1 MSWSSASRRIA
12 VVGAGAAGTL
22 TVVQLLRQAERG
34 GRAVEIWLVDPAEA
48 AGPGVAYGTADPRH
62 LLNVPAGKMSAFP
75 DDPGHFLRW
84 LTGRNPHAAAG
95 EFVPRQ
101 EYGRYLAGV
110 LEQSVRECR
119 RGRLHRVRERV
130 VAARE
135 QGAGMALRL
144 AGGDELRVDAA
155 VLALGNF
162 RPGQDW
168 AGTELRA
175 SRHFVADPWA
185 PGALD
190 ALARAGDVLLVGT
203 GLTMAD
209 VALTLARPDR
219 VVHAVSRHGLVP
231 QEHLADPAPPA
242 EPPRLDGS
250 HGLEALR
257 RDVRRH
263 LAATRR
269 ACGDWRPGMD
279 GLRAVTA
286 GLWQQLS
293 AADRTR
299 FLTEDLR
306 AWEVHRHRIAPR
318 TAATIRALRASG
330 RLLTGAAEVVYA
342 VPHDGV
348 VVVRLSDGRT
358 LRVGAVVNC
367 TGAQTDLRR
376 TGDPLV
382 RCVLERG
389 YARTGPAG
397 LGFDTSG
404 DGRLLPADGG
414 AALRLWTIGAA
425 RRGNLLESTAI
436 PEIRAQAAQ
445 VADRVLAALAG
456 RRVSGPRDR
465 YGLRLSTGAEAAQLY
480 GQALERILAGRTGA
494 AALLGEAVGVD
505 PGFAVGHAALAL
517 LGHECG
523 GAVDVPAALASAHRA
538 ASRRADERERSLV
551 AAVDARLRGTEEQ
564 GKAALLGHIAAHPRD
579 ALAVSAA
586 VPTVSFNGVTGAEE
600 AWALVEGLSGVYGQD
615 WWYLGQLAFVRQE
628 QERWQEADALA
639 VRALAAH
646 PAAGHAVH
654 ARAHVFYETGEHR
667 AGLAWLEEWMG
678 RHGAGA
684 GHLSHLSWH
693 AALHELTLEDRGAL
707 LRRYDR
713 ELVASRV
720 SGGRLLVDSASL
732 LWRARMTGSWS
743 GRLPL
748 AELLEAAPRDWLEA
762 PATGFAALHAAL
774 AWAAA
779 GDLEGLGRLRAHA
792 LADGREVFALVI
804 VPLCDALA
812 AVVRRNWPQAV
823 LRLGPLLPL
832 VARVGASRAQH
843 EVVEETLLHAL
854 ISGGAYE
861 RAAGLLAARLDRRPS
876 PLDRRRLNALGGPS
890 APRGRAT
897 ALSAR

>member
-1 MSWSSASRRIA
+1 MNWSSASRRIA

-22 TVVQLLRQAERG
+22 TVVQLLRQAEKAR
-34 GRAVEIWLVDPAEA
+34 RAVEIWLVDPAEA

-84 LTGRNPHAAAG
+84 LTGRRPDAG
-95 EFVPRQ
+95 PGDFVPRQ
-101 EYGRYLAGV
+101 EYGQYLAEV
-110 LEQSVRECR
+110 LQHTVRECAL
-119 RGRLHRVRERV
+119 GRLHRVRERV
-130 VAARE
+130 VAVRE
-135 QGAGMALRL
+135 QGSGTALRL
-144 AGGDELRVDAA
+144 AGGGELRVDAA
-155 VLALGNF
+155 VFALGNF
-162 RPGQDW
+162 APGQDW

-175 SRHFVADPWA
+175 SGHFVADPWA

-190 ALARAGDVLLVGT
+190 HLAGAQDLLLVGT

-209 VALTLARPDR
+209 LAVTLARPDR

-231 QEHLADPAPPA
+231 QEHLADPSPPA
-242 EPPRLDGS
+242 EPPGLDAS
-250 HGLEALR
+250 RGLDTLR

-263 LAATRR
+263 LAASRR

-279 GLRAVTA
+279 GLRGVTA
-286 GLWQQLS
+286 ALWQQLS
-293 AADRTR
+293 AADRAR

-318 TAATIRALRASG
+318 TAATLRALRAAG
-330 RLLTGAAEVVYA
+330 RLRTGAAEVVYA
-342 VPHDGV
+342 VPHHGV

-367 TGAQTDLRR
+367 TGAQTDMRR

-382 RCVLERG
+382 RCVLDRG
-389 YARTGPAG
+389 YATTGPAG

-404 DGRLLPADGG
+404 DGRLVPAAGR

-425 RRGNLLESTAI
+425 RRGNLLETTAI

-445 VADRVLAALAG
+445 VASGVLAALAG

-465 YGLRLSTGAEAAQLY
+465 YGLRLSTGAEAAKLY
-480 GQALERILAGRTGA
+480 GRALERILAGRAGA
-494 AALLGEAVGVD
+494 GALLNEAVGVD
-505 PGFAVGHAALAL
+505 PGFAVGHATLAL

-523 GAVDVPAALASAHRA
+523 GAADASVALAAARRA
-538 ASRRADERERSLV
+538 ASRRADERERSMV
-551 AAVDARLRGTEEQ
+551 AAVAARLCGTEEQ

-579 ALAVSAA
+579 ALVVSAA

-600 AWALVEGLSGVYGQD
+600 AWALIEGLSGIYGQD

-639 VRALAAH
+639 VQALAAH

-667 AGLAWLEEWMG
+667 AGLAWLDEWLDC
-678 RHGAGA
+678 HGAGA
-684 GHLSHLSWH
+684 SHRSHLSWH

-713 ELVASRV
+713 ELVASQV

-743 GRLPL
+743 GGLPL

-774 AWAAA
+774 AFAAA
-779 GDLEGLGRLRAHA
+779 GDLSGLGRLRAHA
-792 LADGREVFALVI
+792 LADGREVFSRVI
-804 VPLCDALA
+804 APLCDALA
-812 AVVRRNWPQAV
+812 SVVRRHWHEAV

-832 VARVGASRAQH
+832 VARVGASKAQH

-854 ISGGAYE
+854 ISGGAYG
-861 RAAGLLAARLDRRPS
+861 RAAELLTARLERRPS
-876 PLDRRRLNALGGPS
+876 PLDRRRLNAVGGPP
-890 APRGRAT
+890 AARGRAT